1 MNDRK
6 PQPVQVDQVGPSCGC
21 RVRLDKASANLN
33 SFTFR
38 WLLPSVAL
46 ALMPKCPAC
55 FGLYFALATG
65 IGLSFTAASFLRTL
79 AIVVCVGV
87 LLSSAARPARRLLQR
102 LFSKPE
108 LAAH

>member
-1 MNDRK
+1 MTDRRTQLAQIAAPERK
-6 PQPVQVDQVGPSCGC
+6 CVCKN
-21 RVRLDKASANLN
+21 RLDDASTRLN

-79 AIVVCVGV
+79 AIVVCIGV
-87 LLSSAARPARRLLQR
+87 LLYSTARPARRLLQR

>member
-1 MNDRK
+1 MNDRS
-6 PQPVQVDQVGPSCGC
+6 PQSVQLPQLGPSCGC
-21 RVRLDKASANLN
+21 RAQLNKASANLN

-65 IGLSFTAASFLRTL
+65 IGLSFTAASYLRTL
-79 AIVVCVGV
+79 AIVACVGV
-87 LLSSAARPARRLLQR
+87 LLYSAARPARRLLHR
-102 LFSKPE
+102 LCSNPE
-108 LAAH
+108 LAAR

>member
-1 MNDRK
+1 MNAPQTQFAQIASPK
-6 PQPVQVDQVGPSCGC
+6 PNCGC
-21 RVRLDKASANLN
+21 KNRLDDASTRLN

-65 IGLSFTAASFLRTL
+65 IGLSFTAASYLRTI

-87 LLSSAARPARRLLQR
+87 LLYSAARPARRLLHR
-102 LFSKPE
+102 LYSKPE
-108 LAAH
+108 LAAR

>member
-1 MNDRK
+1 MNDHRTQL
-6 PQPVQVDQVGPSCGC
+6 PQIARPGPNCGC
-21 RVRLDKASANLN
+21 KSRLADASTRLN

-55 FGLYFALATG
+55 FGLYFALVTG
-65 IGLSFTAASFLRTL
+65 IGLSFTTASYLRTI
-79 AIVVCVGV
+79 AIVVCVAV
-87 LLSSAARPARRLLQR
+87 LLYSAARPARRLLHR